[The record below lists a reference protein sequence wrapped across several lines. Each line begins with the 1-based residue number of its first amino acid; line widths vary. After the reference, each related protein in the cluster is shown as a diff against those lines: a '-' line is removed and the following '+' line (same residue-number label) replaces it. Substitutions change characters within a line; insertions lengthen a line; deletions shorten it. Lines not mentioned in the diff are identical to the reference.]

1 MEFTLVAARPP
12 ERAVYRALVTL
23 MTPQS
28 DPRGERALPAAPLP
42 PERDHRIQPA
52 SAPTAPPP
60 LLRTKSDVMPTLSP
74 GRSHYVAASIP
85 QPYLSGDLH
94 TSNAALKAASSSLQ
108 VPRSVELPARTQPSA
123 SRSPLSVTRS
133 VPSTHEPN
141 ALSIPTIPG
150 SVSPPNIANLNLSLK
165 DAVQPSPLPPEPGM
179 APSSFTSET
188 SLRSPVA
195 PSESSTASFM
205 SVPGTVSRTGSGD
218 AHNMQVRTPDTLEF
232 SDVPTVPTGMS
243 SDDDEDEEDD
253 VPALPAQDA
262 IDKSHVNRA
271 PPAFQPHRTV
281 PFRAPVGAATMY
293 RGTVVVAMQDKVRV
307 LVVRRGADFSPE
319 ALEPSSERIVA
330 QSAEHHAL
338 LGCPGNISAT
348 SRELRATSLIFCPPV
363 FDAQRH
369 EEGRYVWYG
378 TPCGHLGELD
388 TYTNHITTVR
398 TNVHKAPISLITRL
412 GRAIVCVDE
421 SGKISTWLARSQP
434 LSLASTN
441 PETVRIDLPKHSHV
455 SVAGSLLWVCSQ
467 VVVPR
472 VGTKSSQRMLSVRC
486 YSPVSDSRPF
496 NVMARPGQHPM
507 GGTDGLGMVTCSAA
521 LPGLPLV
528 VFFGHETGHITVWN
542 TQGQCLDQVAL
553 CPEPI
558 HTLVGVLNL
567 IWAGTR
573 SGRIAVM
580 APSTTMNRM
589 VKTWQAHRDS
599 VTDLL
604 FDAYGLQQGQTE
616 LAVCSVGADHF
627 VTFWDAPLSID
638 WMHTEVSQRADTYS
652 RYRTL
657 KVLTTTYNLGA
668 ASPSDIFGMVDNMD
682 LFQRILRSSCSTS
695 PEGRVTGPDVIVFAF
710 QELIDLEDK
719 RLTAKRLLLG
729 SNKSKKTPKTAE
741 ERDRLPSSYQAW
753 LDKLVSYVR
762 LVMPPESP
770 FVVLSAESMLGLFT
784 IVFVKSEL
792 QPRIRQVDSYLV
804 KTGLGGRYGNKGA
817 VVTRFIV
824 DDSSVCFLNCH
835 LAAGQRNVRQRNM
848 DMADILQSTI
858 PGELQAY
865 DPSFA
870 FGGDGSMI
878 LDHEICL
885 VAGDL
890 NYRLDM
896 RRELV
901 IQLIEQQRY
910 ADLVSVDQLLQQ
922 MRENPHF
929 RLRSFQEAPI
939 HFAPTYKFNRLTND
953 FDTSEKARVPA
964 YCDRILYR
972 GHLPNVVQCTSYKR
986 WDATLSDHRPVSA
999 TFTVRSKSI
1008 DPLLYEQVVAKT
1020 RAEFEKHL
1028 CQLVELCCHYYQCI

>member
-1 MEFTLVAARPP
+1 
-12 ERAVYRALVTL
+12 
-23 MTPQS
+23 MTSQS
-28 DPRGERALPAAPLP
+28 DPAGDRAVPAAPLP
-42 PERDHRIQPA
+42 PERDQKLQPV
-52 SAPTAPPP
+52 SVPVAPPP
-60 LLRTKSDVMPTLSP
+60 LLRAKSDVVPTLSP
-74 GRSHYVAASIP
+74 VRSSQMATSTPA
-85 QPYLSGDLH
+85 PYLSGDLH
-94 TSNAALKAASSSLQ
+94 TTNAALTAASSSLQ
-108 VPRSVELPARTQPSA
+108 VPMRGLEPAPRPLSTGSRTVLPITRPTTSPQEPSA
-123 SRSPLSVTRS
+123 HSVPVRTTSTSPHNLSNLQLSPLDAAR
-133 VPSTHEPN
+133 PRPLPLEPN
-141 ALSIPTIPG
+141 VAS
-150 SVSPPNIANLNLSLK
+150 SSL
-165 DAVQPSPLPPEPGM
+165 
-179 APSSFTSET
+179 TSEP
-188 SLRSPVA
+188 SLRSPLPLSEGSAASYMSAQSSA
-195 PSESSTASFM
+195 PRAGANDPSAL
-205 SVPGTVSRTGSGD
+205 
-218 AHNMQVRTPDTLEF
+218 QVRTPDTTEF
-232 SDVPTVPTGMS
+232 SDVPTVPSGVS
-243 SDDDEDEEDD
+243 SEDEEEEGDD
-253 VPALPAQDA
+253 APSLPPQDD

-271 PPAFQPHRTV
+271 PPSFHPHRSV
-281 PFRAPVGAATMY
+281 PFRAPVGAATLC
-293 RGTVVVAMQDKVRV
+293 RERLVVAMQDKIRV
-307 LVVRRGADFSPE
+307 LVVRRGADFSNE

-330 QSAEHHAL
+330 LSAEHYAL
-338 LGCPGNISAT
+338 LGNPSHLSAT
-348 SRELRATSLIFCPPV
+348 SRELRVTSMVFCPPTV
-363 FDAQRH
+363 VDGQRY

-398 TNVHKAPISLITRL
+398 TNVHKAPISLVARL
-412 GRAIVCVDE
+412 GRAVVCVDE

-434 LSLASTN
+434 MSLMATL
-441 PETVRIDLPKHSHV
+441 PETVRIDLPKHSYV
-455 SVAGSLLWVCSQ
+455 SVAGGLLWVCSS
-467 VVVPR
+467 VLMPR
-472 VGTKSSQRMLSVRC
+472 AGTKQTQRMLSVRC
-486 YSPVSDSRPF
+486 YSPVTDTRPF
-496 NVMARPGQHPM
+496 NVMMRPGQYPL
-507 GGTDGLGMVTCSAA
+507 GGAEGLGMVTCSAA
-521 LPGLPLV
+521 LPGLPQA
-528 VFFGHETGHITVWN
+528 VFFGHESGHVTMWD
-542 TQGQCLDQVAL
+542 TQGQCLDLVAL
-553 CPEPI
+553 CSEPI
-558 HTLVGVLNL
+558 HAMAGVLNL

-573 SGRIAVM
+573 SGRIVVL

-589 VKTWQAHRDS
+589 VKAWQAHRET

-604 FDAYGLQQGQTE
+604 FDVYGLQQSPTE

-627 VTFWDAPLSID
+627 VTFWDAPLSVD

-652 RYRTL
+652 KYHSL
-657 KVLTTTYNLGA
+657 KALVTTYNLGA
-668 ASPSDIFGMVDNMD
+668 ASPSDLFGMVDNMD

-695 PEGRVTGPDVIVFAF
+695 SEGHVTAPDVIVFAF

-729 SNKSKKTPKTAE
+729 SNKSKKAMKTAE
-741 ERDRLPSSYQAW
+741 ERERLPSSYQAW

-784 IVFVKSEL
+784 IVFIKSEL
-792 QPRIRQVDSYLV
+792 QPRIRQVNNYMV

-817 VVTRFIV
+817 VVTRFII
-824 DDSSVCFLNCH
+824 DDSSFCFLNCH
-835 LAAGQRNVRQRNM
+835 LAAGQRNVRQRNT
-848 DMADILQSTI
+848 DLADILQTNI

-870 FGGDGSMI
+870 FGGDGSMV

-922 MRENPHF
+922 MHENPQF

-953 FDTSEKARVPA
+953 FDTSEKLRVPA

-999 TFTVRSKSI
+999 TFTLRSKSI
-1008 DPLLYEQVVAKT
+1008 DPPLYEQVVAKT
-1020 RAEFEKHL
+1020 RADYEKHL
-1028 CQLVELCCHYYQCI
+1028 SQLVQLCYQYYQCI

>member
-1 MEFTLVAARPP
+1 M
-12 ERAVYRALVTL
+12 
-23 MTPQS
+23 
-28 DPRGERALPAAPLP
+28 
-42 PERDHRIQPA
+42 
-52 SAPTAPPP
+52 
-60 LLRTKSDVMPTLSP
+60 
-74 GRSHYVAASIP
+74 P

-94 TSNAALKAASSSLQ
+94 TTNTALLAASSSLQ
-108 VPRSVELPARTQPSA
+108 VPRNAEPGRAQPSTNRPTMPVA
-123 SRSPLSVTRS
+123 RPI
-133 VPSTHEPN
+133 HEPTGVPV
-141 ALSIPTIPG
+141 PTMPA
-150 SVSPPNIANLNLSLK
+150 SKSPPNIASLQISPMIQ
-165 DAVQPSPLPPEPGM
+165 ARQLPLEPS
-179 APSSFTSET
+179 APSSFTSDA
-188 SLRSPVA
+188 SLRSPVP
-195 PSESSTASFM
+195 PSEGSAASYI
-205 SVPGTVSRTGSGD
+205 SLPGTVQRTGSSD
-218 AHNMQVRTPDTLEF
+218 VHNLLVRTPDTTEF
-232 SDVPTVPTGMS
+232 SDVPTVPSGMS
-243 SDDDEDEEDD
+243 SDDDDEDSDD
-253 VPALPAQDA
+253 IRTLRAQDA
-262 IDKSHVNRA
+262 IDKSQVNRA

-293 RGTVVVAMQDKVRV
+293 RDRLVVAMQDKVRV
-307 LVVRRGADFSPE
+307 LVVRRGAEFSSE
-319 ALEPSSERIVA
+319 ALEPSSERVVA
-330 QSAEHHAL
+330 LSAEHHAL
-338 LGCPGNISAT
+338 LGSPNNLSAT
-348 SRELRATSLIFCPPV
+348 SRELRVSSMVFCPPSLV
-363 FDAQRH
+363 DGQH
-369 EEGRYVWYG
+369 TEKGRFVWYG
-378 TPCGHLGELD
+378 TPCGHMGELD
-388 TYTNHITTVR
+388 TYTGHVTTVR
-398 TNVHKAPISLITRL
+398 TNVHKAPITLITRL
-412 GRAIVCVDE
+412 GRAMVCVDE
-421 SGKISTWLARSQP
+421 SGKISTWLARTQP
-434 LSLASTN
+434 LSLATTN

-455 SVAGSLLWVCSQ
+455 SVAGGLLWVCAQ
-467 VVVPR
+467 TLAPR
-472 VGTKSSQRMLSVRC
+472 AGTKQSQRMLSVRC
-486 YSPVSDSRPF
+486 YSPVSDERPF
-496 NVMARPGQHPM
+496 NVMSRPGQHPM
-507 GGTDGLGMVTCSAA
+507 GGDGVGMVTCSAA
-521 LPGLPLV
+521 LPGLP
-528 VFFGHETGHITVWN
+528 
-542 TQGQCLDQVAL
+542 QV
-553 CPEPI
+553 PI
-558 HTLVGVLNL
+558 PAMTGVLNL

-573 SGRIAVM
+573 SGRIVVM
-580 APSTTMNRM
+580 APNTTMNRM
-589 VKTWQAHRDS
+589 VKTWQAHRDT

-604 FDAYGLQQGQTE
+604 FDVYGLEQGQTE

-627 VTFWDAPLSID
+627 VTFWDAPLSVD
-638 WMHTEVSQRADTYS
+638 WMHNEVSQRADTYS
-652 RYRTL
+652 RYHTL

-695 PEGRVTGPDVIVFAF
+695 AEGHVTAPDVIVFAF

-729 SNKSKKTPKTAE
+729 SNKTKKVPKTAE

-792 QPRIRQVDSYLV
+792 QPRIRQVDSYMV

-824 DDSSVCFLNCH
+824 DDSSFCFLNCH
-835 LAAGQRNVRQRNM
+835 LAAGQRNVRQRNT
-848 DMADILQSTI
+848 DIADILQSSI

-870 FGGDGSMI
+870 FGGDGSMV

-910 ADLVSVDQLLQQ
+910 ADLVGVDQLLQQ
-922 MRENPHF
+922 MQENPHF

-953 FDTSEKARVPA
+953 FDTSEKARIPA

-1008 DPLLYEQVVAKT
+1008 DTPLYEQVVAKT
-1020 RAEFEKHL
+1020 RADFEKYL
-1028 CQLVELCCHYYQCI
+1028 SQLVQLSYHYYQCI